1 MVKKDQFAAPEDDC
15 EAGGREAATNE
26 ETLGVLSLSL
36 DQVLASFPG
45 PALIVD
51 EYGRLIAANIQ
62 ASTIA
67 HALRQGTAGRLDALI
82 MNATS
87 SRKPISQNVDIP
99 GESGGAAFEA
109 ALLPFDDRS
118 RGRQVLVLARETTVE
133 RNFTNALVASRGMF
147 KDLVMCSS
155 DFAWETREDGTFGF
169 VSPRGALDFSPR
181 DLNGRSVRSL
191 IHPDHPIDGPLPFE
205 CDVPMDGVEVW
216 LTAANGLPAC
226 LLVSAVPVFDEA
238 GAWLGARGGVPRR
251 DRGTPARC
259 ATRAGARPRAA
270 ARRNHRLH
278 PQRDRPR
285 RHARRRCRVGRGRWK
300 PANARSFAPRQAAS
314 LNWRSVRVGRLRGR

>member
-133 RNFTNALVASRGMF
+133 RNFTNALVASRRMF

-238 GAWLGARGGVPRR
+238 GAWLGARGVCRDVTEARQRDAQLARAR
-251 DRGTPARC
+251 DRERLQGEIIDSIRNEIGPDDMLGVAAESVAGVGSPPMRDLSHRVKR
-259 ATRAGARPRAA
+259 RA
-270 ARRNHRLH
+270 
-278 PQRDRPR
+278 
-285 RHARRRCRVGRGRWK
+285 
-300 PANARSFAPRQAAS
+300 
-314 LNWRSVRVGRLRGR
+314 